1 MVSEQSKAKE
11 MSAAE
16 YLRASFHPSDRLA
29 ILVRNPKRRHTI
41 QRISSAAKIIE
52 PTFQDWLRFKN
63 YQEFSDIYVGMNPL
77 NPQAHTRTKEDIRT
91 IRHLYADFDNDGDA
105 SLAAIEQSKLVPSP
119 NFILNTSP
127 GKFQVVWK
135 VEDVTCEQAEPMLR
149 AIARRF
155 GGDPASTDSTRVLRL
170 PGFANR
176 KYDAEFIVKAVQH
189 SDRTYHLFDFNLPS
203 ESLDSLRQALRRSP
217 PRESSSGTR
226 TLSQSEHDW
235 AYAKRN
241 LARGVDSEQVIRNI
255 ADFRSQDKHDPQ
267 DYARRT
273 VVKAQAEL
281 NARKGQSAH
290 PPGDSAEA
298 EHDL

>member
-1 MVSEQSKAKE
+1 MVGERSKPKQID
-11 MSAAE
+11 AAE

-29 ILVRNPKRRHTI
+29 ILVRSAKRRQTI
-41 QRISSAAKIIE
+41 QRIASAAKIIE
-52 PTFQDWLRFKN
+52 PAFQDWLRFKN
-63 YQEFSDIYVGMNPL
+63 HQDFSDIYIGMNPL
-77 NPQAHTRTKEDIRT
+77 KPQAHTRTKEDIRA
-91 IRHLYADFDNDGDA
+91 IRHLYADFDNDGDT
-105 SLAAIEQSKLVPSP
+105 SLAAIEKSDLVPPP
-119 NFILNTSP
+119 NYVLNTSP

-135 VEDVTCEQAEPMLR
+135 VEDVTSEQAEPMLR

-176 KYDAEFIVKAVQH
+176 KYDAEFIVRAEQH
-189 SDRTYHLFDFNLPS
+189 SDRTYHLLDFNLRT
-203 ESLDSLRQALRRSP
+203 ESPDSPRQAFRSSSL
-217 PRESSSGTR
+217 RESSSGAR

-241 LARGVDSEQVIRNI
+241 LARGVDPEQVIRNI
-255 ADFRSQDKHDPQ
+255 ADFRSQDKHDPP

-281 NARKGQSAH
+281 NARKGSSARR
-290 PPGDSAEA
+290 PSDSAKA

>member
-1 MVSEQSKAKE
+1 MSERAKPKE
-11 MSAAE
+11 INAVE
-16 YLRASFHPSDRLA
+16 YVRASFHPSDRLA
-29 ILVRNPKRRHTI
+29 ILVRNPKRGETI
-41 QRISSAAKIIE
+41 QRITSAAKIIE

-63 YQEFSDIYVGMNPL
+63 YQEFSDIYIGMNPL
-77 NPQAHTRTKEDIRT
+77 KPQARSRTKQDIRT
-91 IRHLYADFDNDGDA
+91 IRHLYSDFDHDGKA
-105 SLAAIEQSKLVPSP
+105 SLATIEQSSLVPAP
-119 NFILNTSP
+119 NYVLSTSP

-135 VEDVTCEQAEPMLR
+135 VEDLTSNQAEPLLR
-149 AIARRF
+149 AIARKF

-176 KYDAEFIVKAVQH
+176 KYDSEFIVKAEQH
-189 SDRTYHLFDFNLPS
+189 SDRTYHLLDFNLQT
-203 ESLDSLRQALRRSP
+203 ESLDSGRQAFRSSP
-217 PRESSSGTR
+217 PKESSPGVR

-241 LARGVDSEQVIRNI
+241 LARGVDAEEVIRKI
-255 ADFRSQDKHDPQ
+255 ADFRSQDKHRPQ

-281 NARKGQSAH
+281 NAGKSQSTP

>member
-1 MVSEQSKAKE
+1 
-11 MSAAE
+11 
-16 YLRASFHPSDRLA
+16 
-29 ILVRNPKRRHTI
+29 
-41 QRISSAAKIIE
+41 
-52 PTFQDWLRFKN
+52 
-63 YQEFSDIYVGMNPL
+63 
-77 NPQAHTRTKEDIRT
+77 
-91 IRHLYADFDNDGDA
+91 
-105 SLAAIEQSKLVPSP
+105 
-119 NFILNTSP
+119 
-127 GKFQVVWK
+127 
-135 VEDVTCEQAEPMLR
+135 MLR

-176 KYDAEFIVKAVQH
+176 KYDSEFIVKAEQH
-189 SDRTYHLFDFNLPS
+189 SDRTYHLLDFNLQT
-203 ESLDSLRQALRRSP
+203 ESLDSGRQAFRSSP
-217 PRESSSGTR
+217 PKESSPGVR

-241 LARGVDSEQVIRNI
+241 LARGVDAEEVIRKI
-255 ADFRSQDKHDPQ
+255 ADFRSQDKHRPQ

-281 NARKGQSAH
+281 NASKSQSTP

>member
-1 MVSEQSKAKE
+1 MVGEQSKAKE
-11 MSAAE
+11 INAAE
-16 YLRASFHPSDRLA
+16 YLRASFDLSDRLA
-29 ILVRNPKRRHTI
+29 ILVRNPKRRETI
-41 QRISSAAKIIE
+41 QRIASAAKIIE

-63 YQEFSDIYVGMNPL
+63 YQESSDIYIGMNPL
-77 NPQAHTRTKEDIRT
+77 KPQARSRTKQDIRT
-91 IRHLYADFDNDGDA
+91 IRHLYSDFDHDGKA
-105 SLAAIEQSKLVPSP
+105 SLATIEQSSLVPAP
-119 NFILNTSP
+119 NYVLSTSP

-135 VEDVTCEQAEPMLR
+135 VEDVTSQQAEPMLR

-176 KYDAEFIVKAVQH
+176 KYDAEFIVKAEQH
-189 SDRTYHLFDFNLPS
+189 SDRTYHLLDFNLQT
-203 ESLDSLRQALRRSP
+203 ESLDSGRQALRSSP
-217 PRESSSGTR
+217 PKESSPGVR

-241 LARGVDSEQVIRNI
+241 LARGVDAEEVIRKI
-255 ADFRSQDKHDPQ
+255 ADFRSQDKHGPQ

-281 NARKGQSAH
+281 NARKSQSTP

>member
-1 MVSEQSKAKE
+1 MRERAKPKE
-11 MSAAE
+11 LNAAE
-16 YLRASFHPSDRLA
+16 YVRASFHPSDRLA
-29 ILVRNPKRRHTI
+29 ILVRNPRRGQTI
-41 QRISSAAKIIE
+41 QRITSAAKIIE

-63 YQEFSDIYVGMNPL
+63 YQEFSDIYIGMNPL
-77 NPQAHTRTKEDIRT
+77 KPQARTRTKEDIQT
-91 IRHLYADFDNDGDA
+91 IRHLYADFDHDGGA
-105 SLAAIEQSKLVPSP
+105 SLATIEQSSLVPAP
-119 NFILNTSP
+119 NYVLSTSP

-135 VEDVTCEQAEPMLR
+135 VEDVTGNQAEPLLR
-149 AIARRF
+149 AIARKF
-155 GGDPASTDSTRVLRL
+155 GGDPAATDSTRVLRL

-176 KYDAEFIVKAVQH
+176 KYDSEFIVKAEQH
-189 SDRTYHLFDFNLPS
+189 SDRTYHLPDFNLPIV
-203 ESLDSLRQALRRSP
+203 SLDSGRQAFRSSP
-217 PRESSSGTR
+217 PKESSPGVR

-241 LARGVDSEQVIRNI
+241 LARGVDAEEVIRKI

-273 VVKAQAEL
+273 VLKAQAEL
-281 NARKGQSAH
+281 NARKSQSTP